1 MKSGN
6 YLFLWLVEVFYNVVH
21 GFPDSLLDLPR
32 IRPGVPPREGSDA
45 QPPSHGGRLLLGRGA
60 ALLAQLFVSRGGH
73 QLSNEDSLQA
83 AIIHAFSQP
92 PPTGELVRVSCYF
105 IPDHDTIN

>member
-32 IRPGVPPREGSDA
+32 IRPCEMMESRLAEG
-45 QPPSHGGRLLLGRGA
+45 
-60 ALLAQLFVSRGGH
+60 
-73 QLSNEDSLQA
+73 
-83 AIIHAFSQP
+83 
-92 PPTGELVRVSCYF
+92 
-105 IPDHDTIN
+105 